1 MSQELA
7 VALSG
12 CLADVTVMY
21 HRTHGHH
28 WNVVGT
34 DFPQYHLKFEEIYTD
49 VYESIDPLA
58 ENIRKLGVF
67 VPFRLKDLSGMAS
80 TPDDAVSGYHHE
92 TLVADLVSVNAEV
105 LRSLNVAFQ
114 IASSE
119 NQQGIA
125 NFLADR
131 IDSHQ
136 KWAWQLNASQQ
147 G

>member
-1 MSQELA
+1 
-7 VALSG
+7 
-12 CLADVTVMY
+12 
-21 HRTHGHH
+21 
-28 WNVVGT
+28 
-34 DFPQYHLKFEEIYTD
+34 
-49 VYESIDPLA
+49 
-58 ENIRKLGVF
+58 LGVF
-67 VPFRLKDLSGMAS
+67 VPFRLKDLSAMAS

>member
-1 MSQELA
+1 MSELA

-21 HRTHGHH
+21 HRTHGFH

-34 DFPQYHLKFEEIYTD
+34 DFPQYHAKFEEIYTD

-58 ENIRKLGVF
+58 ENIRKMGMF
-67 VPFRLKDLSGMAS
+67 VPFRLSDLSAMAS
-80 TPDDAVSGYHHE
+80 TPDNPVSGYHHNE
-92 TLVADLVSVNAEV
+92 LVSDLLVTNTEV
-105 LRSLNVAFQ
+105 LRSLNTAFQ
-114 IASSE
+114 IATSE
-119 NQQGIA
+119 NQQGVA

-131 IDSHQ
+131 IDAHQ
-136 KWAWQLNASQQ
+136 KWQWQLSASLQ

>member
-1 MSQELA
+1 MSELA

-21 HRTHGHH
+21 HRTHGFH

-34 DFPQYHLKFEEIYTD
+34 DFPQYHAKLEEIYTD

-58 ENIRKLGVF
+58 ENIRKMGMF
-67 VPFRLKDLSGMAS
+67 VPFRLQDLSGMAS
-80 TPDDAVSGYHHE
+80 TPDNPVSSYHHNE
-92 TLVADLVSVNAEV
+92 LVSDLLVTNTEV
-105 LRSLNVAFQ
+105 LRSLNTAFQ
-114 IASSE
+114 IATSE
-119 NQQGIA
+119 NQQGVA

-131 IDSHQ
+131 IDAHQ
-136 KWAWQLNASQQ
+136 KWQWQLSASLQ

>member
-1 MSQELA
+1 MSELA

-21 HRTHGHH
+21 HRTHGFH

-34 DFPQYHLKFEEIYTD
+34 DFPQYHAKFEEIYTD

-58 ENIRKLGVF
+58 ENIRKMGMF
-67 VPFRLKDLSGMAS
+67 VPFRLSDLSAMAS
-80 TPDDAVSGYHHE
+80 TPDNPVSGYHHS
-92 TLVADLVSVNAEV
+92 DLVSDLLVTNTEV
-105 LRSLNVAFQ
+105 LRSLNTAFQ
-114 IASSE
+114 IATSE
-119 NQQGIA
+119 NQQGVA

-131 IDSHQ
+131 IDQHQ
-136 KWAWQLNASQQ
+136 KWQWQLSASLQ

>member
-1 MSQELA
+1 MSELA

-21 HRTHGHH
+21 HRTHGFH

-34 DFPQYHLKFEEIYTD
+34 DFPQYHAKFEEIYTD

-58 ENIRKLGVF
+58 ENIRKMGMF
-67 VPFRLKDLSGMAS
+67 VPFRLQDLSGMAS
-80 TPDDAVSGYHHE
+80 TPDNPVSGYHHNE
-92 TLVADLVSVNAEV
+92 LVSDLLVTNTEV
-105 LRSLNVAFQ
+105 LRSLNTAFQ
-114 IASSE
+114 IATSE
-119 NQQGIA
+119 NQQGVA

-131 IDSHQ
+131 IDAHQ
-136 KWAWQLNASQQ
+136 KWQWQLSASLQ